1 MSTCRAMSLYSG
13 KFLLIKIPSSMMSP
27 ISLLKGSNRFQMLVS
42 LKLLRPGL
50 IWNLIIVPIREVE
63 LSKMGI

>member
-1 MSTCRAMSLYSG
+1 MSTCRAMSPYSG
-13 KFLLIKIPSSMMSP
+13 KFLLTRILSSMMSP

-42 LKLLRPGL
+42 LKLLRPGP

-63 LSKMGI
+63 YLWMEI